1 MHCTHE
7 HGFEKHPHHGHS
19 GSCQHHSGC
28 CCTGG
33 GTSRH
38 FFTKEEMITHL
49 EKYLEQL
56 QSEAKG
62 VEEHINNLKSV
73 K

>member
-1 MHCTHE
+1 M
-7 HGFEKHPHHGHS
+7 
-19 GSCQHHSGC
+19 
-28 CCTGG
+28 GG
-33 GTSRH
+33 GTSRR
-38 FFTKEEMITHL
+38 FFTKEETIKQL

-62 VEEHINNLKSV
+62 VEEHINHLKSA

>member
-1 MHCTHE
+1 MHYSHNIG
-7 HGFEKHPHHGHS
+7 HGCHSHQELSHHHG
-19 GSCQHHSGC
+19 GC
-28 CCTGG
+28 CGMGG
-33 GTSRH
+33 STSRR

-56 QSEAKG
+56 QSEVKG

-73 K
+73 D